1 VLLFRR
7 PKGTSDIYGTNMLK
21 TKHIEEILKEMMLNW
36 GYSEIRTPIFEF
48 TELFDRS
55 VGNTSDIVQKEMYTF
70 QDKGGRNLTL
80 RPEGTAP
87 VVRAYLENALT
98 NYGKPLRLFYL
109 GPMFRY
115 ERPQAGRTRQF
126 QQFGIE
132 LIGSASPLAEVE
144 VFQILI
150 DMLGRLDIKD
160 WQFHVNTVGCQ
171 NCRNKYLKVLKE
183 YYRPLLPKLCSDC
196 QHRFETNILRLLD
209 CKNPQCAPYKKD
221 APHFVDHVCEDC
233 KSHFNEVISSLD
245 ALHIPYVLD
254 HYLVRGL
261 DYYTRTAFEVK
272 YRTGSQDALLGG
284 GRYDLLIE
292 QFGGNP
298 TPAIGFAISIER
310 LLLASK
316 DTDLFSEHPLVYVI
330 TFDEYRLQGVKLAF
344 ELRKVGIPAITD
356 VMGRNLSSQMKEANR
371 LGVSYVI
378 IVGKEEIESDKLSVK
393 DMKSGE
399 QSLVDREKIR
409 EYMITLQ
416 KDANG

>member
-1 VLLFRR
+1 
-7 PKGTSDIYGTNMLK
+7 M
-21 TKHIEEILKEMMLNW
+21 
-36 GYSEIRTPIFEF
+36 
-48 TELFDRS
+48 
-55 VGNTSDIVQKEMYTF
+55 
-70 QDKGGRNLTL
+70 
-80 RPEGTAP
+80 
-87 VVRAYLENALT
+87 
-98 NYGKPLRLFYL
+98 
-109 GPMFRY
+109 
-115 ERPQAGRTRQF
+115 
-126 QQFGIE
+126 
-132 LIGSASPLAEVE
+132 
-144 VFQILI
+144 
-150 DMLGRLDIKD
+150 
-160 WQFHVNTVGCQ
+160 
-171 NCRNKYLKVLKE
+171 
-183 YYRPLLPKLCSDC
+183 
-196 QHRFETNILRLLD
+196 
-209 CKNPQCAPYKKD
+209 
-221 APHFVDHVCEDC
+221 
-233 KSHFNEVISSLD
+233 
-245 ALHIPYVLD
+245 
-254 HYLVRGL
+254 RGL

>member
-1 VLLFRR
+1 
-7 PKGTSDIYGTNMLK
+7 MLK

-183 YYRPLLPKLCSDC
+183 YYRPFLPKLCSDC